1 MCCANEIL
9 QVIWYH
15 NIIQLSETILL
26 FDRNVCFFL
35 EKNVVPF
42 GYHFPAEKKH
52 LVHLRWDF
60 NSPKILLKSLRI
72 ISLKTGVTRRG
83 FHRPGARSAFC
94 TPFIIQRLINAG
106 LRGLLN
112 VDMSWGPF
120 HIETTRLKTCN
131 SPNL

>member
-1 MCCANEIL
+1 M
-9 QVIWYH
+9 
-15 NIIQLSETILL
+15 
-26 FDRNVCFFL
+26 FDRNVPRFFL

-60 NSPKILLKSLRI
+60 NSPRTLLKSLCI
-72 ISLKTGVTRRG
+72 ISLKTGVTRGG
-83 FHRPGARSAFC
+83 FHRPRAGSAFC

-106 LRGLLN
+106 LRGSLN

-120 HIETTRLKTCN
+120 HNETKRLVTCN
-131 SPNL
+131 FPNL